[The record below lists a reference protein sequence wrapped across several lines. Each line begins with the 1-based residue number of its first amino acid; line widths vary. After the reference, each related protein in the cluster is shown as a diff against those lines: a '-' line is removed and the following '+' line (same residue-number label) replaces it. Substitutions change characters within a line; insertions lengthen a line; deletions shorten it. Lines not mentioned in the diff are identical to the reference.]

1 MGQSFFAVQK
11 TKICNNKSLAAF
23 LTNIGKFVCAKP
35 QTTFTKP
42 KTQYKIANHQRVS
55 VKHDHDIN
63 LFIDKRSFQAEPIVC
78 KTHGLHIDVVTRV
91 ANHIASRLSRDSTPL
106 IHMHISCMYPIH
118 IVYMYTSS
126 IKHMHI
132 YFYYVYNIYHT
143 PSIHR
148 RVTKFKTSNRKHD
161 MHNNITG

>member
-1 MGQSFFAVQK
+1 MFRGSVSGAPRLPLSARGIALKRLK
-11 TKICNNKSLAAF
+11 TAHYCAF
-23 LTNIGKFVCAKP
+23 LLTMS
-35 QTTFTKP
+35 QH
-42 KTQYKIANHQRVS
+42 QQANA
-55 VKHDHDIN
+55 I
-63 LFIDKRSFQAEPIVC
+63 LIDRRSFQAEPIVC

-161 MHNNITG
+161 MHNNITGQI

>member
-106 IHMHISCMYPIH
+106 ILACILSTLYTCIRRASNTCIFIFIMYITY
-118 IVYMYTSS
+118 I
-126 IKHMHI
+126 I
-132 YFYYVYNIYHT
+132 
-143 PSIHR
+143 R
-148 RVTKFKTSNRKHD
+148 RRY
-161 MHNNITG
+161 IAE

>member
-91 ANHIASRLSRDSTPL
+91 TNHIASRLSRDSTPL
-106 IHMHISCMYPIH
+106 IHMHISCMYTIH
-118 IVYMYTSS
+118 IYTCIRRASNTC
-126 IKHMHI
+126 IFI
-132 YFYYVYNIYHT
+132 YIYIYNIYHT